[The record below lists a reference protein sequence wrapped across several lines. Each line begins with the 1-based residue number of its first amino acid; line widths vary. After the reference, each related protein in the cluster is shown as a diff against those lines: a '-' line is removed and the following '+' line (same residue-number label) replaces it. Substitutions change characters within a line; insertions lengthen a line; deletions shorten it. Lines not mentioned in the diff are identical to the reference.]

1 MWINANFEAVVITI
15 NIRRILILACSILFL
30 QTLRAGNN
38 NDSLLRVIN
47 NPASTDTARI
57 RALID
62 YAENIKDVQLDS
74 ALKYGT
80 RALDLADQSGTPKQ
94 QIAARIV
101 VGTVSKYQGNFKS
114 AESLYLDA
122 LALAT
127 KTNDSIRIATVH
139 GHLGTLYQAMRRNQM
154 AIQYLLK
161 ALQFHGQLNS
171 SPYMIAATLNNIG
184 NIYFTEKKYRRA
196 IEYYDK
202 ASRVNKPNKF
212 MKWLCINYLNM
223 GNCYSELGILDS
235 ATLYFDQSLEI
246 AQQKSINWV
255 IAANYEGMGTVA
267 LFRKDYTTA
276 QQLFLTAREYAEKA
290 KNPELLV
297 YTLAGHAEA
306 LSGLGQHQPAIL
318 EWEAITDT
326 ANKYDFPMAKA
337 ELMLLGGKIFSAAG
351 DHKKSSELYK
361 LYAEL
366 KDSLFA
372 ADNELMYADFELRL
386 DREMKE
392 QIEQHKNEQAALQ
405 QKAALR
411 QSQLMLY
418 AAAVVI
424 IIALI
429 AGLIAYRGYRQKK
442 KSHEEIVYQKSLV
455 DEKNR
460 EILDS
465 INYAKRLQSAI
476 LPSDQAIHAAFA
488 EAFVLYQPK
497 DIVAGDFYFF
507 EEHGNYKFIAVAD
520 CTGHGVPGAMV
531 SVVCAN
537 ALQRAIQEHQLFEPG
552 KILDK
557 VNDLVESA
565 FSKNAE
571 GVRDGMDIS
580 LCVFNTH
587 TNELMWSGANLSLV
601 ICANDSLQEIKG
613 NKQPVG
619 KFDERLPFTTHHI
632 APAKGS
638 MLYCYS
644 DGYADQFGGPDAKK
658 LKTKNLKNLLL
669 QKSSLSAA
677 QQHEE
682 LLQFFNNW
690 KGTLEQIDDVCVIG
704 LRM

>member
-1 MWINANFEAVVITI
+1 MRVTLSSAKIIIVLVLLIAAHTHLSAQYNAD
-15 NIRRILILACSILFL
+15 SI
-30 QTLRAGNN
+30 
-38 NDSLLRVIN
+38 LRVIN
-47 NPASTDTARI
+47 DANQP
-57 RALID
+57 
-62 YAENIKDVQLDS
+62 DS
-74 ALKYGT
+74 ARLK
-80 RALDLADQSGTPKQ
+80 ALLKHSEYLKDIDLDNAFLYSKQAVALADQSGTPPDRYY
-94 QIAARIV
+94 ARLTLATIY
-101 VGTVSKYQGNFKS
+101 KYRGDFKS
-114 AESLYLDA
+114 SEKFYLEA
-122 LALAT
+122 LDGYQAL
-127 KTNDSIRIATVH
+127 KDSSGIASAY

-161 ALQFHGQLNS
+161 ALQIHSIINS
-171 SPYMIAATLNNIG
+171 SPYHIAATLNNIG
-184 NIYFTEKKYRRA
+184 NIYLTEKKHRRA
-196 IEYYDK
+196 LEYYDK

-212 MKWLCINYLNM
+212 TKWLSINYLNM
-223 GNCYSELGILDS
+223 GNCYSELGITDS
-235 ATLYFDQSLEI
+235 AEIFFERSLEI
-246 AQQKSINWV
+246 ARQKSINWV
-255 IAANYEGMGTVA
+255 LAANYEGLGDLA
-267 LFRKDYTTA
+267 LVKKEYKVA
-276 QQLFLTAREYAEKA
+276 QQYFITARDYATRA

-306 LSGLGQHQPAIL
+306 LSGLQQHQQAIQ
-318 EWEAITDT
+318 EWRAVRDS
-326 ANKYDFPMAKA
+326 ADKYDFPMAKA
-337 ELMLLGGKIFSAAG
+337 ELLLLGGKIFAAAG
-351 DHKKSSELYK
+351 DHEQSSLLYK
-361 LYAEL
+361 SYTKL
-366 KDSLFA
+366 KDSLHA
-372 ADNELMYADFELRL
+372 ADNELMYADFESRL
-386 DREMKE
+386 NQEMML
-392 QIEQHKNEQAALQ
+392 QVEQHRREQEALQ
-405 QKAALR
+405 QEAALH

-418 AAAVVI
+418 AAVVVI
-424 IIALI
+424 ILALI

-476 LPSDQAIHAAFA
+476 LPSDQAIQAAFT

-507 EEHGNYKFIAVAD
+507 EEYGTYKFIAVAD

-537 ALQRAIQEHQLFEPG
+537 ALQRAIQEHQLHEPG

-565 FSKNAE
+565 FSKNAA

-632 APAKGS
+632 TPTKGS
-638 MLYCYS
+638 MLFCYS

-658 LKTKNLKNLLL
+658 LKSKNLKNLLL
-669 QKSSLSAA
+669 QKSNLPAT

-682 LLQFFNNW
+682 LQQFFTNW
-690 KGTLEQIDDVCVIG
+690 KGALEQIDDVCVIG